1 MGVSQGNKNNSL
13 DIKDTDF
20 VNKGNVHKL
29 DIIVENMGR
38 PKIGGGMNTARKG
51 LNGLVDVDQKA
62 VNNYKIYPMEFK
74 ADFIQKLKS
83 LNGRAL
89 QSIKSPALYRTELDI
104 SGQPSDTFLRLDNWV
119 KGVVFI
125 NGFNIGRYYNIG
137 PQHTLY
143 VPAPLLKSGKNDV
156 FVFELHSHSNDI
168 QFTDKPDL
176 GK

>member
-1 MGVSQGNKNNSL
+1 VGIVEGNKDYNL
-13 DIKDTDF
+13 DIKDSDF
-20 VNKGNVHKL
+20 VNKANVHKL

-38 PKIGGGMNTARKG
+38 LSGGNMNWERRG
-51 LNGLVDVDQKA
+51 LNGSVDIDQKA
-62 VNNYKIYPMEFK
+62 VNNYTIYPMEFK

-83 LNGRAL
+83 MKGRAL
-89 QSIKSPALYRTELDI
+89 ENIKSPALYRTELDI